1 MGKSCQARLNKLLG
15 SWSLMEVSWFHT
27 WDHYITIWVAIPPW
41 GWQSI
46 SSWLCPMGNPQLYP
60 HCLWPH
66 ESLLVPNS
74 SHVVRGSPSLEP
86 IATTSGDFPDHHIW
100 CGNSSVFIC
109 FEQSFLKLEKPN
121 LEPLITLLDV
131 IGFNVRPRFF
141 ITFKPPVGE
150 PRAPGCRAVGHQAL
164 NHSALLQELFSDL
177 QTWEVFTIAENGDLK
192 KKHNRKILRKKIQ
205 TS

>member
-1 MGKSCQARLNKLLG
+1 
-15 SWSLMEVSWFHT
+15 
-27 WDHYITIWVAIPPW
+27 
-41 GWQSI
+41 
-46 SSWLCPMGNPQLYP
+46 
-60 HCLWPH
+60 
-66 ESLLVPNS
+66 
-74 SHVVRGSPSLEP
+74 
-86 IATTSGDFPDHHIW
+86 
-100 CGNSSVFIC
+100 
-109 FEQSFLKLEKPN
+109 
-121 LEPLITLLDV
+121 LDV